1 MVRKY
6 KLWFH
11 VFYENGKK
19 QFMSPP
25 WKICEIILRGISKIY
40 EYVPYSHQFNLKF
53 AEEIKGFDPHHI
65 FL

>member
-1 MVRKY
+1 MFFMKM
-6 KLWFH
+6 
-11 VFYENGKK
+11 GKK

-25 WKICEIILRGISKIY
+25 WKICEIILRGIFKIY
-40 EYVPYSHQFNLKF
+40 EYVPYSDQFNLKF